1 MPYNLSIVEQI
12 ELWQKRKG
20 KSTEDMA
27 SLLGVS
33 PQNYLRR
40 KRLNSFSSAEIEKIA
55 KYLEFTIEF
64 VSK

>member
-12 ELWQKRKG
+12 DLWQKRQG
-20 KSTEDMA
+20 KTTDEMA

-40 KRLNSFSSAEIEKIA
+40 KRLNSFSSAELEKIA
-55 KYLEFTIEF
+55 DFLGFTIEF
-64 VSK
+64 QKK